1 MHSEVLLCKS
11 EKWLLHF
18 VDVYVKIKG
27 TQKEKGKRKEM
38 SFIKNFA
45 KRYIGDRAFYKHVL
59 AVTVP
64 MIIQNTIT
72 NLVNLLDNLMVGSLG
87 TEQMSGVAIVNQ
99 FVFIFNLAI
108 FGAISGAGIFTAQFN
123 GRGDTDGVRNTMR
136 LKLIICAIVCA
147 VGTAVFMMAGDG
159 LINSFLQA
167 EEQSGDIA
175 ATFLAGQ
182 DYLKYILVG
191 LIPFALSQVY
201 ASTLRET
208 GETVVP
214 MIASVVSVVT
224 NFVFNAL
231 LIFGL
236 LGFPAL
242 GVVGAAIATS
252 LSRFAE
258 VIILVIWT
266 HRNKVKCPFAV
277 DLFKSFKIPAALT
290 KQVIVKGAPIL
301 ANELFWSM
309 SVTLRNQCYSIKGGD
324 IVPAINIAFTLQNLL
339 SVAYFALS
347 SAIAIIVGNLL
358 GAGKLEE
365 AKDTDRK
372 LLAFSVFCGSV
383 MMVAQIAI
391 APFFPYL
398 YKTEGSVRELATFV
412 MICYAISMPAAAL
425 ATSTYYTIRSGGR
438 VFITMLFDSV
448 YAWVLVMPV
457 VYVLAYFTDISFYY
471 LLPIMLVVENIK
483 LIPGMMLV
491 NKGIWVRQLK
501 VE

>member
-1 MHSEVLLCKS
+1 MNLKS
-11 EKWLLHF
+11 
-18 VDVYVKIKG
+18 
-27 TQKEKGKRKEM
+27 
-38 SFIKNFA
+38 
-45 KRYIGDRAFYKHVL
+45 YIGDKAFYKRTMTI
-59 AVTVP
+59 AIP
-64 MIIQNTIT
+64 MIIQNTVT

-99 FVFIFNLAI
+99 FIFIFNLAV

-123 GRGDTDGVRNTMR
+123 GRGDVNGVRHTLR
-136 LKLIICAIVCA
+136 VKILICAVLGA
-147 VGTAVFMMAGDG
+147 LGVLAFSLLGDT
-159 LINSFLQA
+159 LISSFLHDGT
-167 EEQSGDIA
+167 EGNLEL
-175 ATFLAGQ
+175 TFASGQ
-182 DYLKYILVG
+182 DYLAYILIG
-191 LIPFALSQVY
+191 LIPFAMSQVY

-208 GETVVP
+208 GETFVP
-214 MIASVVSVVT
+214 MIASVASVAT

-242 GVVGAAIATS
+242 GVVGAAMATS

-258 VIILVIWT
+258 LIILVVWT

-277 DLFKSFKIPAALT
+277 GVFKSFSVPRPLV
-290 KQVIVKGAPIL
+290 KQIAIKGVPIL
-301 ANELFWSM
+301 LNELFWSL
-309 SVTLRNQCYSIKGGD
+309 SVTMRNQCYSTRGLDVVAGT
-324 IVPAINIAFTLQNLL
+324 NIAFTLQNLL

-372 LLAFSVFCGSV
+372 LLAFSVFTGGV
-383 MMVAQIAI
+383 MTLVQLCL
-391 APFFPYL
+391 APVFPYL
-398 YKTEGSVRELATFV
+398 YNTTDGVRDTATFI
-412 MICYAISMPAAAL
+412 MICYAFSMPAAAL

-448 YAWVLVMPV
+448 YAWVIVMPV
-457 VYVLAYFTDISFYY
+457 ALVLAYFTDISFTY
-471 LLPIMLVVENIK
+471 LLPIMLVVENLK
-483 LIPGMMLV
+483 LVPGLVLV

>member
-1 MHSEVLLCKS
+1 MNFKS
-11 EKWLLHF
+11 
-18 VDVYVKIKG
+18 
-27 TQKEKGKRKEM
+27 
-38 SFIKNFA
+38 
-45 KRYIGDRAFYKHVL
+45 YIGDKAFYKRTL
-59 AVTVP
+59 AVAVP
-64 MIIQNTIT
+64 MIIQNTVT

-99 FVFIFNLAI
+99 FIFIFNLAI

-136 LKLIICAIVCA
+136 IKLIICAIVG
-147 VGTAVFMMAGDG
+147 VLGVLVFSTCGDF
-159 LINSFLQA
+159 LINSFLH
-167 EEQSGDIA
+167 EGTEGNLEL
-175 ATFLAGQ
+175 TLEAGQ
-182 DYLKYILVG
+182 NYLAYILIG

-214 MIASVVSVVT
+214 MAASLVSVFT
-224 NFVFNAL
+224 NFVFNGI

-236 LGFPAL
+236 FGLPAL

-258 VIILVIWT
+258 AAILIIWT
-266 HRNKVKCPFAV
+266 HKNKIKCPFAV
-277 DLFKSFKIPAALT
+277 GIFSNFRIPAGLI
-290 KQVIVKGAPIL
+290 KQVAAKGVPIL
-301 ANELFWSM
+301 LNELFWSL
-309 SVTLRNQCYSIKGGD
+309 SVTMRNQCYSTRGLDVVAGT
-324 IVPAINIAFTLQNLL
+324 NIAFTLQNLL

-347 SAIAIIVGNLL
+347 SAIAIMVGNLL

-372 LLAFSVFCGSV
+372 LLAFSVFTGVV
-383 MMVAQIAI
+383 MMGVQIGLS
-391 APFFPYL
+391 PVFPYL
-398 YKTEGSVRELATFV
+398 YNTTESVREISTFI
-412 MICYAISMPAAAL
+412 MICYGLSMPAAAL

-448 YAWVLVMPV
+448 YAWVIVMPAAAA
-457 VYVLAYFTDISFYY
+457 LAYFTDISFYY
-471 LLPIMLVVENIK
+471 LLPIMLVVENLK
-483 LIPGMMLV
+483 LIPGLVLV